1 MTTHFQ
7 VKFQPRRHAK
17 ALSLALVTSVLV
29 GCGGAAPT
37 PAPTVA
43 PSQVQINFAP
53 TATAVPAQLPAQVA
67 QPTAAPTQA
76 PPTAEPKPT
85 SAPTAAPT
93 VAATAASASGG
104 SANMPAPQGGSGSA
118 SKPLFPEPG
127 KPAFERPTHIVIPAI
142 KIDAPVAESGIVIN
156 KQGQP
161 EWDLPKGRVAAWH
174 NNSALLGQPGNLV
187 LNGHNNI
194 EGSIFAGLY
203 DLKPGDKVI
212 LRNKNREIT
221 YELSYYKLL
230 KEKDQPISVLME
242 NAKYI
247 EPTQDDRITLVTCW
261 PITNNTHR
269 WIWVG
274 KPIDEK
280 ILK

>member
-1 MTTHFQ
+1 MTSHFQ
-7 VKFQPRRHAK
+7 IKFQAHRRAK
-17 ALSLALVTSVLV
+17 TFGLALATSVLV

-43 PSQVQINFAP
+43 PSQVQVNFAP
-53 TATAVPAQLPAQVA
+53 TATAVPAQLPTQVA

-76 PPTAEPKPT
+76 PPTAAPKPT
-85 SAPTAAPT
+85 SAPTTAPT
-93 VAATAASASGG
+93 AAASGTS
-104 SANMPAPQGGSGSA
+104 NMPAPQGNTA
-118 SKPLFPEPG
+118 NTKPMFPEPG

-142 KIDAPVAESGIVIN
+142 KVDAPIAESSLIIN

-174 NNSALLGQPGNLV
+174 NNSSLLGQPGNLV

-230 KEKDQPISVLME
+230 KEKDQPISALIE

-247 EPTQDDRITLVTCW
+247 EPTPDDRITLVTCW

-274 KPIDEK
+274 KPVDEK

>member
-1 MTTHFQ
+1 M
-7 VKFQPRRHAK
+7 
-17 ALSLALVTSVLV
+17 
-29 GCGGAAPT
+29 
-37 PAPTVA
+37 
-43 PSQVQINFAP
+43 I
-53 TATAVPAQLPAQVA
+53 

-76 PPTAEPKPT
+76 PPTAAPKP
-85 SAPTAAPT
+85 AGT
-93 VAATAASASGG
+93 VAPAAAQVATASV
-104 SANMPAPQGGSGSA
+104 NMPAPQGA
-118 SKPLFPEPG
+118 ANAAKVVLPAPG
-127 KPAFERPTHIVIPAI
+127 KPAFEQPTHIVIPAI
-142 KIDAPVAESGIVIN
+142 KVDAPVAEAGIIIN

-174 NNSALLGQPGNLV
+174 NNSSLLGQPGNLV

-212 LRNKNREIT
+212 LRSKSREVT

-230 KEKDQPISVLME
+230 KEKDQPVSVLIE

-247 EPTQDDRITLVTCW
+247 EPTPDDRITLVTCW

-274 KPIDEK
+274 KIVEEK
-280 ILK
+280 VLKS

>member
-1 MTTHFQ
+1 MTTHSQNTIPFHRNYKP
-7 VKFQPRRHAK
+7 V
-17 ALSLALVTSVLV
+17 ALAVLAAILV
-29 GCGGAAPT
+29 GCGGALT
-37 PAPTVA
+37 PAQPTLA
-43 PSQVQINFAP
+43 PSQVQVNFAP
-53 TATAVPAQLPAQVA
+53 TPTEVPAKLPTQVI
-67 QPTAAPTQA
+67 QPTAVPTQA
-76 PPTAEPKPT
+76 PPTAAPRPT
-85 SAPTAAPT
+85 TTAAP
-93 VAATAASASGG
+93 VAAASAAAAQVITA
-104 SANMPAPQGGSGSA
+104 SANMPVPQGA
-118 SKPLFPEPG
+118 ANTAKAILPEPG
-127 KPAFERPTHIVIPAI
+127 KPAFEQPTHIVIPAI
-142 KIDAPVAESGIVIN
+142 KIDAPVAEAGIIIN

-174 NNSALLGQPGNLV
+174 NNSSMLGQPGNLV

-212 LRNKNREIT
+212 LRSKSREVT

-230 KEKDQPISVLME
+230 KEKGEPVSVLIE

-274 KPIDEK
+274 KIVEEK
-280 ILK
+280 ILKS

>member
-1 MTTHFQ
+1 MTTHSQKTIPFHRNYKP
-7 VKFQPRRHAK
+7 V
-17 ALSLALVTSVLV
+17 ALAVLAAILV
-29 GCGGAAPT
+29 GCGGAAT
-37 PAPTVA
+37 PAQPTLA
-43 PSQVQINFAP
+43 PSQVQVNFAP
-53 TATAVPAQLPAQVA
+53 TPTEVPAKLPTQVI

-76 PPTAEPKPT
+76 PPTAAPKP
-85 SAPTAAPT
+85 AAT
-93 VAATAASASGG
+93 VAPAAAQVATASV
-104 SANMPAPQGGSGSA
+104 NMPAPQGA
-118 SKPLFPEPG
+118 ANAAKAVLPAPG
-127 KPAFERPTHIVIPAI
+127 KPAFEQPTHIVIPAI
-142 KIDAPVAESGIVIN
+142 KVDAPVAEAGIIIN

-174 NNSALLGQPGNLV
+174 NNSSLLGQPGNLV

-212 LRNKNREIT
+212 LRSKSREVT

-230 KEKDQPISVLME
+230 KEKDQPVSVLIE

-247 EPTQDDRITLVTCW
+247 EPTPDDRITLVTCW

-274 KPIDEK
+274 KIVEEK
-280 ILK
+280 VLKS